1 MSLAYRE
8 IPIQFFSNSIFSQ
21 NSQAIFFV
29 IILFMAALVL
39 LKVIA
44 SSSTNGAG
52 GVGGIF
58 APTLFIG
65 GINGYL
71 VAE

>member
-1 MSLAYRE
+1 M
-8 IPIQFFSNSIFSQ
+8 
-21 NSQAIFFV
+21 
-29 IILFMAALVL
+29 IILFMAGLVL

-65 GINGYL
+65 GINGFV
-71 VAE
+71 VASLLKKFIDIDLA